1 MQSKSQRK
9 IVVHLPRPPLIAC
22 CFRLGTIDFMAPE
35 VLDCPPKPLRLIG
48 PGAPARGL
56 EAADN
61 WAANKGYT
69 NKVDCWSV
77 GVLAYELLLGVSP
90 FAGVSAS
97 ARGDAVVWLCAPPW
111 CGCIG
116 VVMRV
121 GQND

>member
-1 MQSKSQRK
+1 
-9 IVVHLPRPPLIAC
+9 
-22 CFRLGTIDFMAPE
+22 MAPE

-48 PGAPARGL
+48 PGAPARGQ
-56 EAADN
+56 EAADS

-97 ARGDAVVWLCAPPW
+97 ARGKCLSQGGVLQPGGSASARGESLSQGGCSCLVVRPSLVRLYWRSDARGPK
-111 CGCIG
+111 
-116 VVMRV
+116 
-121 GQND
+121 